1 MRRGFTIIELL
12 VVMTLI
18 ALLLTIAAPRYF
30 RNIDNAKEAVLR
42 ENLFVLRD
50 AIDKYRADKGAYP
63 SSLNDLVTERYLRA
77 VPQDP
82 ITERVDSWVLL
93 PPRDGERTIFDVRS
107 GAQGTGQGGRPYAS
121 L

>member
-30 RNIDNAKEAVLR
+30 QNINSAKEAVLR
-42 ENLFVLRD
+42 ENLFVMRD
-50 AIDKYRADKGAYP
+50 ALDKYRADKGAYP

-77 VPQDP
+77 VPHDP
-82 ITERVDSWVLL
+82 ITERIDSWVLI
-93 PPRDGERTIFDVRS
+93 PPKDGERTIFNVRS
-107 GAQGTGQGGRPYAS
+107 GAEGTGRDGRPYAS